1 MRRPIMLI
9 LWTYIQYDA
18 NYALITALNYFRL
31 FSLHNMEEFSHLPDE
46 SHVVVIE
53 FSATS
58 SLP

>member
-1 MRRPIMLI
+1 MMQIMH
-9 LWTYIQYDA
+9 D
-18 NYALITALNYFRL
+18 TALNYFRL
-31 FSLHNMEEFSHLPDE
+31 FSLHNMEGFSHLPDE